1 MVVRQLRRSRCLQ
14 RNLLLSVLLKGLV
27 RCEYIQSQGNTSVKT
42 TSFNNSYTHA
52 HTYVYIDIFTRVD
65 FIRDRGR
72 NVFSV
77 ISCLEVKELRS
88 CLSCADQ
95 SFYQGKKKILSNQ
108 NEMLDNIKRNLQ
120 KIVDLLTN
128 VCWSMYS
135 CITVLVH
142 HWFSINLAETF

>member
-42 TSFNNSYTHA
+42 TSFNNSYTHT

-65 FIRDRGR
+65 FIRDCGR

-95 SFYQGKKKILSNQ
+95 SFYQGKKKYYQTRMKCWIISK
-108 NEMLDNIKRNLQ
+108 EICRKLQ
-120 KIVDLLTN
+120 TFLLMCVG
-128 VCWSMYS
+128 VCTVALQCW
-135 CITVLVH
+135 CIIGFL
-142 HWFSINLAETF
+142 